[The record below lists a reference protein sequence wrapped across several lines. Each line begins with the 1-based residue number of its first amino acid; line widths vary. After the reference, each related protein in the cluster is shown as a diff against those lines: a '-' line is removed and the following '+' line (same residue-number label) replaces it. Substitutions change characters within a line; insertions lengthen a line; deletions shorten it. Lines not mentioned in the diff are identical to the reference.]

1 MGSKPGDLKF
11 KTSNLL
17 YRSWLRR
24 SQIRGEESDNTPAFM
39 LTLAESR
46 PAEFFHRI
54 WPELVAARPGL
65 PGCHRTENRWSWKNW
80 RACSSPSTPF
90 DPSSWP
96 WTLGLSP
103 WPTTASPEGLR
114 SLAVFQN
121 RPMWNFSIICD
132 DLDSISMRKKKSS
145 TPIFDV
151 SFLSPPFK
159 VNFAA
164 TILGCQ
170 HWTCS
175 KIVKPE

>member
-103 WPTTASPEGLR
+103 WPTTASPEGSSLSKSTNGELFDHLR
-114 SLAVFQN
+114 WSWFD
-121 RPMWNFSIICD
+121 FD
-132 DLDSISMRKKKSS
+132 EEKK
-145 TPIFDV
+145 IFDSNFWRFV
-151 SFLSPPFK
+151 SFSTFQGKFCCDNSWLSTLNLF
-159 VNFAA
+159 
-164 TILGCQ
+164 
-170 HWTCS
+170 
-175 KIVKPE
+175 